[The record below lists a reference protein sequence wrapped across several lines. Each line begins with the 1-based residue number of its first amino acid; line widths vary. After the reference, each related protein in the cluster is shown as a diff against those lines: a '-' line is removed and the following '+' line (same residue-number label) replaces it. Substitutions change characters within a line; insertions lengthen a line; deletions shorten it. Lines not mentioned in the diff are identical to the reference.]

1 MENAEYTLNP
11 LSQLQA
17 KINCPK
23 RQYNKFG
30 EYYYRSLED
39 IFEALKPYLQELNLF
54 LQLSDEIVLVG
65 DRYYVCATASLCD
78 FSGMVIATSKGWA
91 REELEKKKSDA
102 SQLTGMAS
110 SYARKYALS
119 ALLCLDDIKDADT
132 TTPDQ
137 PSNTEKVGGYKYD
150 LRKLGDRDTIANAV
164 EYFKKNGV
172 EAVMG
177 KDNEIIITLEKPLS
191 RLKACEV
198 K

>member
-1 MENAEYTLNP
+1 MENEEYTLNP

-17 KINCPK
+17 RINCPK

-39 IFEALKPYLQELNLF
+39 IFEALKPFLQELNLF
-54 LQLSDEIVLVG
+54 LQLSDEIVLIG

-119 ALLCLDDIKDADT
+119 ALLCLNDVMDADIQEGSESA
-132 TTPDQ
+132 P
-137 PSNTEKVGGYKYD
+137 EGYKYD
-150 LRKLGDRDTIANAV
+150 LRKLGDKETVAKAV
-164 EYFKKNGV
+164 DYFAKQGI

-177 KDNEIIITLEKPLS
+177 KDNEIIITLDKPLN
-191 RLKACEV
+191 RLKDCAIL
-198 K
+198 

>member
-1 MENAEYTLNP
+1 MENTEYTLNP

-30 EYYYRSLED
+30 EYNYRSLED
-39 IFEALKPYLQELNLF
+39 IFEALKPFLQELNLF
-54 LQLSDEIVLVG
+54 LQLSDEIILVG

-78 FSGMVIATSKGWA
+78 FSGMVLATAKGWA

-119 ALLCLDDIKDADT
+119 ALLCLDDVKDVDSTA
-132 TTPDQ
+132 PEQ
-137 PSNTEKVGGYKYD
+137 SVEPAGGYKYD
-150 LRKLGDRDTIANAV
+150 LRKLGDKDTVANAI

-177 KDNEIIITLEKPLS
+177 KNNEIIITLEKPLG
-191 RLKACEV
+191 RLKACEI

>member
-1 MENAEYTLNP
+1 MENEEYTLNP

-17 KINCPK
+17 RINCPK

-39 IFEALKPYLQELNLF
+39 IFEALKPFLQELNLF
-54 LQLSDEIVLVG
+54 LQLSDEIVLIG

-119 ALLCLDDIKDADT
+119 ALLCLNDVMDADT
-132 TTPDQ
+132 QEGSESAPDG
-137 PSNTEKVGGYKYD
+137 KGYKYD
-150 LRKLGDRDTIANAV
+150 LRKLGDKETVAKAV
-164 EYFKKNGV
+164 DYFAKQGI

-177 KDNEIIITLEKPLS
+177 KDNEIIITLDKPLN
-191 RLKACEV
+191 RLKDCAIL
-198 K
+198 

>member
-1 MENAEYTLNP
+1 MENEEYTLNP

-17 KINCPK
+17 RINCPK

-39 IFEALKPYLQELNLF
+39 IFEALKPFLQELNLF
-54 LQLSDEIVLVG
+54 LQLSDEIVLIG

-119 ALLCLDDIKDADT
+119 ALLCLNDVMDADT
-132 TTPDQ
+132 QEGSESAP
-137 PSNTEKVGGYKYD
+137 EGYKYD
-150 LRKLGDRDTIANAV
+150 LRKLGDKETVAKAV
-164 EYFKKNGV
+164 DYFAKQGI

-177 KDNEIIITLEKPLS
+177 KDNEIIITLDKPLN
-191 RLKACEV
+191 RLKDCAIL
-198 K
+198 